1 MISVVENVAWLQTL
15 FWAWSPYFSFRRTQF
30 SQNCRFP
37 YILKHST
44 SLHYI
49 KRLTI
54 WYCRWMFSAT
64 TSLELA
70 FRQLFRELD
79 PCGTIA
85 IVDFLSPPVVNPL
98 LCALSGARYVCDA
111 LCVDHHHCQW
121 RSYKTF
127 YDSKSSAKFIYLPT
141 TRAHYKELGV
151 PKMATNSHDRC
162 CYCNL
167 RRLLSFIEHTHN
179 MCVQQRWWRMDD
191 MGHSAIKSQSRC
203 RSCSWQWLKY
213 FGFTIHWSSASRGE
227 RLPIFP

>member
-1 MISVVENVAWLQTL
+1 MNVWL
-15 FWAWSPYFSFRRTQF
+15 
-30 SQNCRFP
+30 C
-37 YILKHST
+37 
-44 SLHYI
+44 
-49 KRLTI
+49 
-54 WYCRWMFSAT
+54 FSAT
-64 TSLELA
+64 TSLDLA
-70 FRQLFRELD
+70 FRQLFRKLD
-79 PCGTIA
+79 PCETIA

-127 YDSKSSAKFIYLPT
+127 YDPKSSAKFIYLPT

-179 MCVQQRWWRMDD
+179 MCVQQRWWRMND

-203 RSCSWQWLKY
+203 RSCSWQCAAQVFWFYDPLILCKSGGEIADLSVDTPDGSLSRANRSY
-213 FGFTIHWSSASRGE
+213 PTGSLRSGPMLSSCKLVRFGA
-227 RLPIFP
+227 